1 MISTSL
7 IVFTKQGLW
16 VANYKDKKGIYIKKY
31 KRKDL
36 MWSRQN
42 RGDFAPKSHEQYK
55 VRNSHSHGLVRNSHL
70 HEQYKVRNLPFWAPY
85 TNGIYHY
92 RHLICQQFQA
102 GSEYGILERW
112 FCTMNKIEPPKVTV
126 HGYKNCF
133 FPLFFLFAFLLYL
146 ACLNDPKSCQNTK
159 TSHKYD

>member
-1 MISTSL
+1 MVLCGSSNKYPQRSSNMWIRKEFTSKNTKEKISCGVVRTEETSHQSRMNNTRCEIRTRMGWCEIRTCMNNTKCEICHFELL
-7 IVFTKQGLW
+7 IRMT
-16 VANYKDKKGIYIKKY
+16 
-31 KRKDL
+31 
-36 MWSRQN
+36 
-42 RGDFAPKSHEQYK
+42 
-55 VRNSHSHGLVRNSHL
+55 
-70 HEQYKVRNLPFWAPY
+70 
-85 TNGIYHY
+85 IYHY
-92 RHLICQQFQA
+92 RYLICQQFRA

-146 ACLNDPKSCQNTK
+146 ACLNDPKRCQNTK

>member
-1 MISTSL
+1 MFREMISTPL
-7 IVFTKQGLW
+7 IVFTKQSLW
-16 VANYKDKKGIYIKKY
+16 LANYKDNKGIYIKKY

-42 RGDFAPKSHEQYK
+42 REDFAPK
-55 VRNSHSHGLVRNSHL
+55 SHGLVRNSHL
-70 HEQYKVRNLPFWAPY
+70 HGWCEIRTFELLIRMA
-85 TNGIYHY
+85 IYHY
-92 RHLICQQFQA
+92 RYLICQQFRA

-133 FPLFFLFAFLLYL
+133 FPLFFLFASLLYL